1 MRSTSSAR
9 PARSFIKKAHVTAQS
24 FSASGRALFIFFSGL
39 LIISSV
45 ALVYML
51 NAQFL
56 VTTPAYGGSLS
67 EGIIGTPRFINPLLA
82 ASDADRDLTALVYSG
97 LLKASPQG
105 YVPDLAEKYD
115 VSDEGRV
122 YTFVLRQDATF
133 HDGTPVTAQ
142 DVVFTVTKTQDP
154 ALKSPQRANWNGVI
168 AEAIDARTVK
178 FTLRQAYAPFVEN
191 ATLGIV
197 PKHLWETISTDEM
210 PFSTLNNTPIGSGPF
225 MVSSVSRTS
234 SGVPSSYTL
243 EAFDDYTLGKPYLST
258 LVFYFYQNE
267 DDVTQAL
274 KNKEIETASSIS
286 PAALAELR
294 DAVVDRSSLNR
305 IFAVFFNQN
314 QSEILR
320 DKVVRQALDHS
331 IHREALVTQVLSGYG
346 TPLYGPIP
354 PAALGT
360 AHQQQA
366 TQAQL
371 TQEARQLLLD
381 AGWKTGPN
389 GIFQKTNAENT
400 TKTLT
405 FSLATGNVPEL
416 RAAAE
421 YLRKTWG
428 EVGIQVEVHVYDQ
441 GDLSQNVIRPRRY
454 DALLFGEVVGRELDL
469 FAFWDSSQRVDP
481 GLNVALY
488 ANATADKIL
497 AQLRQTT
504 DATARTAL
512 YQQFTAEITR
522 DIPAVFLYAP
532 DFVYIVPKDLR
543 GLDLQ
548 FIETPSDRFLSAY
561 QWHRESD
568 FVWPIFAQ
576 NKK

>member
-9 PARSFIKKAHVTAQS
+9 PARSFIKTLNTTAQS
-24 FSASGRALFIFFSGL
+24 FSASGRALFMFFAGL
-39 LIISSV
+39 LICSSI
-45 ALVYML
+45 ALVYLL
-51 NAQFL
+51 NVQFL
-56 VTTPAYGGSLS
+56 VAAPAYGGSLS
-67 EGIIGTPRFINPLLA
+67 EGIIGTPRFINPILA
-82 ASDADRDLTALVYSG
+82 TSDADRDLSALVYSG
-97 LLKASPQG
+97 LLKASNDG
-105 YVPDLAEKYD
+105 YIPDLAQTYE

-122 YTFVLRQDATF
+122 YTFTLREDATF
-133 HDGTPVTAQ
+133 HDGTPVTAS
-142 DVVFTVTKTQDP
+142 DIVFTITKTQDP
-154 ALKSPQRANWNGVI
+154 ALKSPERANWNGVI

-191 ATLGIV
+191 ATLGIL
-197 PKHLWETISTDEM
+197 PKHLWEKIGAEEM
-210 PFSTLNNTPIGSGPF
+210 PFSTLNSSPVGSGPF
-225 MVSSVSRTS
+225 MVRAISRTS

-243 EAFDDYTLGKPYLST
+243 EAFSDYALGKPYISS
-258 LVFYFYQNE
+258 LVFRFYQNE
-267 DDVTQAL
+267 DDLTQAL
-274 KNKEIETASSIS
+274 KSKEIETASSVS
-286 PAALAELR
+286 PVALAEL
-294 DAVVDRSSLNR
+294 DDIKVDRSSLNR

-314 QSEILR
+314 QSEVLR
-320 DKVVRQALDHS
+320 DKTVRQALDQAIS
-331 IHREALVTQVLSGYG
+331 REALVEQVLGGYG

-354 PAALGT
+354 PSAPQKNPQPSNQAELVAR
-360 AHQQQA
+360 AHQ
-366 TQAQL
+366 
-371 TQEARQLLLD
+371 LLVD
-381 AGWKTGPN
+381 AGWKTGPD
-389 GIFQKTNAENT
+389 GIFQKTTAEKS

-428 EVGIQVEVHVYDQ
+428 EVGVQVEVHVYDQ

-454 DALLFGEVVGRELDL
+454 DALLFGEAVGREIDL

-504 DATARTAL
+504 DPASRNVL
-512 YQQFTAEITR
+512 HQQFTAEITQ

-532 DFVYIVPKDLR
+532 DFVYIVPKDLQ

-561 QWHRESD
+561 KWHRESD
-568 FVWPIFAQ
+568 FVWPIFVQ
-576 NKK
+576 NKNY

>member
-9 PARSFIKKAHVTAQS
+9 PARSFIKKANTTAKS
-24 FSASGRALFIFFSGL
+24 FSASGRALFIFFAGL
-39 LIISSV
+39 LIVSSV
-45 ALVYML
+45 ALVYLL

-56 VTTPAYGGSLS
+56 VVAPAYGGSLS

-82 ASDADRDLTALVYSG
+82 ASDADRDLSALVYSG
-97 LLKASPQG
+97 LLKASHGG
-105 YVPDLAEKYD
+105 YIPDLAEKYE
-115 VSDEGRV
+115 VSDEGRI
-122 YTFVLRQDATF
+122 YTFTLRSGVTF
-133 HDGTPVTAQ
+133 HDGTPLTSD

-154 ALKSPQRANWNGVI
+154 TLKSPERANWNGVI
-168 AEAIDARTVK
+168 VEAINARTVK

-191 ATLGIV
+191 MTLGIL
-197 PKHLWETISTDEM
+197 PKHLWENIEVEEM
-210 PFSTLNNTPIGSGPF
+210 PFSTLNSSPIGSGPF
-225 MVSSVSRTS
+225 MVRSVSRT

-243 EAFDDYTLGKPYLST
+243 DAFAGYALGKPYLSS
-258 LVFYFYQNE
+258 LVFRFYQNE
-267 DDVTQAL
+267 DDIMEAL
-274 KNKEIETASSIS
+274 KNKEIETASSVS
-286 PAALAELR
+286 PAALSGLD

-314 QSEILR
+314 QSEVLR
-320 DKVVRQALDHS
+320 DKVVRQALDQAVS
-331 IHREALVTQVLSGYG
+331 RETLVEYVLSGYG
-346 TPLYGPIP
+346 TPLHGPIP
-354 PAALGT
+354 PATLGNTLEQPT
-360 AHQQQA
+360 ASQA
-366 TQAQL
+366 EL
-371 TQEARQLLLD
+371 VEKARQTLID
-381 AGWKTGPN
+381 AGWKTGPD
-389 GIFQKTNAENT
+389 GVFQKTTLEKT
-400 TKTLT
+400 TKTLA

-416 RAAAE
+416 RTAAE

-428 EVGIQVEVHVYDQ
+428 EVGAQVEVHVYDQ

-497 AQLRQTT
+497 AELRQTT
-504 DATARTAL
+504 DATSRKTL

-532 DFVYIVPKDLR
+532 DFVYIVPKDLQ

-561 QWHRESD
+561 KWYRESD

-576 NKK
+576 TKN